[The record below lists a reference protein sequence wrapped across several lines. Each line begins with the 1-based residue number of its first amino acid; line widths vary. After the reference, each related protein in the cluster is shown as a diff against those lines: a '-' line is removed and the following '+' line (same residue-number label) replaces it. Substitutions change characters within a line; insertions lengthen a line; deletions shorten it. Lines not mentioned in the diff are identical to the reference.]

1 MGEKGPKV
9 QVSSNKVN
17 KSWRCNVKPDDFKL
31 YRIEELISREERGRR
46 VSKKFIW
53 KLLLPSPYSL
63 SGRV

>member
-1 MGEKGPKV
+1 MV
-9 QVSSNKVN
+9 
-17 KSWRCNVKPDDFKL
+17 FKHCCL
-31 YRIEELISREERGRR
+31 LENIEELISREERGRR